1 MNNNHKIYLNH
12 IVMEEQRME
21 EKFEIQPSLQ
31 IEENSNVNERE
42 EKMKEILKKLHLH
55 IRKWKHD
62 SRNALCWS
70 FYCINGNKLVDIK
83 WF

>member
-1 MNNNHKIYLNH
+1 MNNSHKIYLND

-31 IEENSNVNERE
+31 IEENINANERE

-55 IRKWKHD
+55 IRKCKHD

-70 FYCINGNKLVDIK
+70 FYCINGNKLVDVK